1 MKFHQFQPF
10 RPLQSLVECYWIV
23 EGESTAVSKIIPDG
37 YPEMIFHFGDHY
49 EIFSG
54 KDGWERQSLSLAA
67 GQLTQPILLRPSGRS
82 LVFGV
87 KFKPSAMWK
96 LFQCN
101 MHDLQNKTV
110 SLEKVIG
117 INISSLSVSLSDG
130 NSHESM
136 IKRMDDFL
144 QTLTHE
150 IRECPLDAVIDYI
163 HQNTEQ
169 ISIEELCAKMKIT
182 SRTLERYFKEMIGLS
197 AKRYI
202 RLIRFS
208 KVFKLLQQQ
217 HFSKAEVSY
226 LTGYFDQ
233 SHFNRDF
240 KIFSGES
247 PKSYF
252 NQDHAFANF
261 FMNR

>member
-1 MKFHQFQPF
+1 MKFLQFKPF
-10 RPLQSLVECYWIV
+10 SSLQSLVECYWIV
-23 EGESTAVSKIIPDG
+23 EGESTSVSKIIPDG

-54 KDGWERQSLSLAA
+54 KQWERQSLSLAA

-101 MHDLQNKTV
+101 MHHLQNKTI
-110 SLEKVIG
+110 SLEKIIG
-117 INISSLSVSLSDG
+117 INISSLRGSLLDE

-136 IKRMDDFL
+136 IQWMDDFL

-150 IRECPLDAVIDYI
+150 IRECSLDAVIDYI
-163 HQNTEQ
+163 HQSNEQ
-169 ISIEELCAKMKIT
+169 ISVEELCAKMKIT
-182 SRTLERYFKEMIGLS
+182 SRTLERNFKEMVGLS
-197 AKRYI
+197 AKRYL
-202 RLIRFS
+202 RLVRFS
-208 KVFKLLQQQ
+208 KVFKLLQKQ

-240 KIFSGES
+240 KMFSGES